1 MSARRVAGVDEA
13 GRGPLAGPV
22 AVAAV
27 ILDPRRPIP
36 GLADSKALSPARR
49 EALEPLIRERALAWQ
64 LEFVSAADIDRL
76 NILQATLQGM
86 ARVVCALQPS
96 AELALVDGN
105 RLPAGL
111 PCPALALVKGDAL
124 EPAIM
129 AASILAKVGRDRWM
143 CALDLRHPGYGFSVH
158 KGYPTPQHLDALR
171 RLGPCDQHRRSFAP
185 VRDCLHVLESPK
197 LSAR

>member
-1 MSARRVAGVDEA
+1 MSARRIAGVDEA

-36 GLADSKALSPARR
+36 GLGDSKALSPARR

-64 LEFVSAADIDRL
+64 LELVSAAEIDRL
-76 NILQATLQGM
+76 NILRATLEGM
-86 ARVVCALQPS
+86 ARVVR
-96 AELALVDGN
+96 ALVPCAEHALIDGN
-105 RLPAGL
+105 RLPPGL
-111 PCPALALVKGDAL
+111 PCPGQTLVRGDAL

-143 CALDLRHPGYGFSVH
+143 CELELRHPGYGFAVH
-158 KGYPTPQHLDALR
+158 KGYPTPEHLHALR
-171 RLGPCDQHRRSFAP
+171 MLGPCDQHRRSFAP
-185 VRDCLHVLESPK
+185 VRACLAPELPHV
-197 LSAR
+197 